1 MSVGSATEG
10 TVNDLLL
17 IASELA
23 RRVTDYSDRLLES
36 GDILLAV
43 HGEASPTAVGIFM
56 ICSCSLVQRTSP
68 VHDSGRVLHDGTG

>member
-10 TVNDLLL
+10 TVNDLST

-43 HGEASPTAVGIFM
+43 HGEASYRSWDIYDLQLLA
-56 ICSCSLVQRTSP
+56 CSANVP